1 MAKMKT
7 HKGTKSRLK
16 ITATGKVV
24 GKKPGKRPLN
34 WHKSG
39 KSRRQKGR
47 DFVLF
52 KGEERRVHRLMPYDV

>member
-1 MAKMKT
+1 MDNKKT
-7 HKGTKSRLK
+7 HKGAKSRHK

-24 GKKPGKRPLN
+24 GKKPGKRHLN

-47 DFVLF
+47 DFVF
-52 KGEERRVHRLMPYDV
+52 VKGEERRVHRLMPYDV